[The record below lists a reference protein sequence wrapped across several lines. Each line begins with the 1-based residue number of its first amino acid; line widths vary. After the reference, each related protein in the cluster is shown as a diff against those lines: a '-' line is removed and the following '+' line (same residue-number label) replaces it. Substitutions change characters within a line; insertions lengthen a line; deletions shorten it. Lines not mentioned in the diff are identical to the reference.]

1 MTDEPAF
8 TIRPLDETHRAWAI
22 ETARAWWGS
31 QIVVS
36 RGAIH
41 DVATLR
47 GFVALRED
55 ADEPIG
61 LATYHVAGDACELVT
76 LVTLVEGIG
85 AGSAL
90 IDAVRAQAQAAGC
103 RRLWLIT
110 TNDNTPAIRFYQ
122 KRGFRLAAVHPDAVT
137 ESRRL
142 KPEIP
147 LLGVDGIPI
156 RDELEFELML

>member
-1 MTDEPAF
+1 MTDKPAF
-8 TIRPLDETHRAWAI
+8 TVCPLDETHRAWAI

-31 QIVVS
+31 PIVVS
-36 RGAIH
+36 RGASH

-55 ADEPIG
+55 AHEPIG

-76 LVTLVEGIG
+76 LGTLVEGIG
-85 AGSAL
+85 AGTAL
-90 IDAVRAQAQAAGC
+90 IDAVRVQAQAAGC

-122 KRGFRLAAVHPDAVT
+122 KRGFRLVAVYPDAVT

-142 KPEIP
+142 KPAIP
-147 LLGVDGIPI
+147 LLGEDGIPI
-156 RDELEFELML
+156 RDELEFELVL